1 MNTQQIRQFIED
13 YKRNFNI
20 VHEQEIYKWKAVKCF
35 QENWDLKAKNF
46 PQMLESSLSAT
57 VNLLNSGQ
65 YFPQK
70 MLLGNSRI
78 DPIPIKKLFINLFDE
93 TKDLIDRIQSYK
105 SNFKKINQKNFP
117 GKNGYQD
124 PRAILVYLSL
134 RYPDKYFL
142 YKFEIFKSFSQII
155 DFNYKPIKGRIGNI
169 GEFENLCELIRFEL
183 IKDQVLL
190 KLHKERITDDC
201 YFDKSYNILTQDFI
215 YSVVTHLQ
223 GGLTIKNKKTHKA
236 KKVDS
241 LSLDTFKS
249 KGFGIDFKPSMTD
262 YIQREIENKRIGDLG
277 EKWVINYETNKLKKI
292 GKHKLAERVE
302 HYSKEKGDGSGFDI
316 KSFNEFGKEIFIEV
330 KTTIGKISTPFFITL
345 QELERSKIEKKKYFL
360 YRLYNLNEE
369 MDECDLVIINGELTN
384 LCTFPWTFKS
394 KI

>member
-117 GKNGYQD
+117 GKN
-124 PRAILVYLSL
+124 AV
-134 RYPDKYFL
+134 
-142 YKFEIFKSFSQII
+142 
-155 DFNYKPIKGRIGNI
+155 
-169 GEFENLCELIRFEL
+169 
-183 IKDQVLL
+183 
-190 KLHKERITDDC
+190 
-201 YFDKSYNILTQDFI
+201 SY
-215 YSVVTHLQ
+215 THLT
-223 GGLTIKNKKTHKA
+223 LPTI
-236 KKVDS
+236 
-241 LSLDTFKS
+241 L
-249 KGFGIDFKPSMTD
+249 
-262 YIQREIENKRIGDLG
+262 
-277 EKWVINYETNKLKKI
+277 
-292 GKHKLAERVE
+292 
-302 HYSKEKGDGSGFDI
+302 
-316 KSFNEFGKEIFIEV
+316 
-330 KTTIGKISTPFFITL
+330 
-345 QELERSKIEKKKYFL
+345 
-360 YRLYNLNEE
+360 
-369 MDECDLVIINGELTN
+369 LV
-384 LCTFPWTFKS
+384 
-394 KI
+394 